1 MMKIRL
7 FLLLNLLL
15 VGWAGAQVS
24 PSMRSQLMLTGRIV
38 DTAGLG
44 VVGAQVMVWDT
55 AAQPF
60 VFGFTS
66 TTNNGFYSLRVL
78 GRASGT
84 LRMRVTDCSGQ
95 VYLDSV
101 VYNGSNAF
109 TRNFTVQCRIRIPNP
124 PPPPPLRPCN
134 AAFSFRPDTGLAV
147 RFAPAVVD
155 TLWTYR
161 WSFGD
166 GNLSTQVSPAH
177 TYASGGMYTV
187 RLVVTRLA
195 TSAGAACSDTESRV
209 VNVPMPPRPPI
220 SNPWSIPCNP
230 RFGARIDTTLTVQF
244 RSVMQ
249 DTMAQ
254 YSWNFGNG
262 ATSNGR
268 NPSHTYS
275 AAGSYVVV
283 LAVSRPG
290 TTTGTSCTDTAWL
303 RISVP
308 GYRRPRIITNPRPV
322 PPPSPCQAR
331 YLVTTDTQPLG
342 YMFSVRPAMARMTY
356 AWSFG
361 DGTTATGP
369 TVRHT
374 YASAASYTVCLT
386 VTDTAGAC
394 TSTRCDTL
402 VASSLRSSGGG
413 IGAPRQA
420 STATSSSI
428 PQQSLELYPN
438 PVRETLHLVL
448 GAGQGPAVLRIMD
461 LTGRVILTQPFKL
474 GSATQRESI
483 AVQDW
488 PLGTY
493 VLTLDREGKREYR
506 RFVKQ

>member
-24 PSMRSQLMLTGRIV
+24 PSMRSQLILTGRIV

-177 TYASGGMYTV
+177 TYTSGGIYTV

-209 VNVPMPPRPPI
+209 VNVPMPPE
-220 SNPWSIPCNP
+220 
-230 RFGARIDTTLTVQF
+230 DMDELT
-244 RSVMQ
+244 R
-249 DTMAQ
+249 
-254 YSWNFGNG
+254 
-262 ATSNGR
+262 
-268 NPSHTYS
+268 
-275 AAGSYVVV
+275 
-283 LAVSRPG
+283 
-290 TTTGTSCTDTAWL
+290 
-303 RISVP
+303 
-308 GYRRPRIITNPRPV
+308 
-322 PPPSPCQAR
+322 
-331 YLVTTDTQPLG
+331 
-342 YMFSVRPAMARMTY
+342 
-356 AWSFG
+356 
-361 DGTTATGP
+361 
-369 TVRHT
+369 
-374 YASAASYTVCLT
+374 
-386 VTDTAGAC
+386 
-394 TSTRCDTL
+394 
-402 VASSLRSSGGG
+402 
-413 IGAPRQA
+413 
-420 STATSSSI
+420 
-428 PQQSLELYPN
+428 
-438 PVRETLHLVL
+438 
-448 GAGQGPAVLRIMD
+448 
-461 LTGRVILTQPFKL
+461 RVIFYLFL
-474 GSATQRESI
+474 FCL
-483 AVQDW
+483 V
-488 PLGTY
+488 
-493 VLTLDREGKREYR
+493 
-506 RFVKQ
+506 